1 VAELSFLRRHL
12 LDYSRTDRPGA
23 GITRSTRQLGGQA

>member
-1 VAELSFLRRHL
+1 L
-12 LDYSRTDRPGA
+12 LDHSRTDRPGA